1 MTGERIT
8 SNSFKIQM
16 LMHWF
21 GYANESWVPNFGQ
34 NKASQ
39 CDLPV
44 RPLKDDSIMYVH
56 ILHIDVYICIDIK

>member
-1 MTGERIT
+1 
-8 SNSFKIQM
+8 
-16 LMHWF
+16 MHWISD
-21 GYANESWVPNFGQ
+21 ANEFWLYQSFGQ

-56 ILHIDVYICIDIK
+56 IFYTNVWYLIKYNWDKMQRILELI

>member
-1 MTGERIT
+1 MYCIDLV
-8 SNSFKIQM
+8 M
-16 LMHWF
+16 LM
-21 GYANESWVPNFGQ
+21 NRESQNFGQ

-56 ILHIDVYICIDIK
+56 IFYTYI

>member
-1 MTGERIT
+1 
-8 SNSFKIQM
+8 
-16 LMHWF
+16 MHWF